1 MMEEKTSLSGFGLF
15 ALWFGA
21 AVSMAEIFTGGL
33 LAPLG
38 FSEGLKAILLGH
50 LIGGLILILGG
61 YIGAKSKLP
70 AIMST
75 RISFGRYGSYLFSLL
90 NVLQLIGWTAVMIIS
105 GGRAA
110 NELGISLFGF
120 DSINTWA
127 IAIGIFIGLWI
138 WLGKVGFQKLN
149 VVAVV
154 LLFALTLVLS
164 SVVFQEG
171 SILHVKPTGEM
182 SFGSALELS
191 IIMPLSWLP
200 LISDYT
206 RFAKSRKGGLLGS
219 FMGYFMGSSL
229 MYAIGLAIALYAQDA
244 SVGTMMMALHLGFA
258 ALGIVLL
265 STITT
270 TFLDAYSAGVTF
282 TNIFPQMSERKIAL
296 AMALIGILV
305 ALFTP
310 IEQYETFL
318 YAIGSVFGPL
328 FAILLSD
335 YFIFKKVQI
344 EPTLALHVGSLLVWG
359 CGVGLYYWFMTLD
372 LSLGSTLPTMLATS
386 IIFIITKKVMTSW
399 TLKSN

>member
-110 NELGISLFGF
+110 NELGVNLFGF

-127 IAIGIFIGLWI
+127 IAIGIFIALWI

-154 LLFALTLVLS
+154 LLFALTLVLCG
-164 SVVFQEG
+164 VVFQEG
-171 SILHVKPTGEM
+171 SILHVKGTDEM

-191 IIMPLSWLP
+191 VIMPLSWLP
-200 LISDYT
+200 LIADYT
-206 RFAKSRKGGLLGS
+206 RFSKSKKSGLIGS
-219 FMGYFMGSSL
+219 FTGYFIGSSL
-229 MYAIGLAIALYAQDA
+229 MYTIGLAIALYAQDA
-244 SVGTMMMALHLGFA
+244 SVGTMMMALHLGIA

-296 AMALIGILV
+296 VMALIGLLV

-310 IEQYETFL
+310 IEQYENFL

-335 YFIFKKVQI
+335 YFIFKKEQI
-344 EPTLALHVGSLLVWG
+344 EPTLALHVGALIVWAI
-359 CGVGLYYWFMTLD
+359 GVVLYYQFVSLD
-372 LSLGSTLPTMLATS
+372 LPLGSTLPTMLATS
-386 IIFIITKKVMTSW
+386 IIFIITKKVMASW
-399 TLKSN
+399 ILKSN

>member
-1 MMEEKTSLSGFGLF
+1 MMEEKTSLSSFGLF

-61 YIGAKSKLP
+61 YIGAKSHLP

-110 NELGISLFGF
+110 NELGINLFEF

-127 IAIGIFIGLWI
+127 IAIGVLIALWI

-149 VVAVV
+149 LIAVS
-154 LLFALTLVLS
+154 LLFVLTLVLCG
-164 SVVFQEG
+164 VVFQEG
-171 SILHVKPTGEM
+171 RILHVKPTGEM

-206 RFAKSRKGGLLGS
+206 RFAKSKKGGLIGS
-219 FMGYFMGSSL
+219 FMGYLIGSSL
-229 MYAIGLAIALYAQDA
+229 MYAIGLAIALYAKDA
-244 SVGTMMMALHLGFA
+244 SLGTMMMALHLGFV

-282 TNIFPQMSERKIAL
+282 TNIFPQINERKIAFVL
-296 AMALIGILV
+296 AVVGLLV

-310 IEQYETFL
+310 IEQYENFL

-328 FAILLSD
+328 FAIVLSD
-335 YFIFKKVQI
+335 YFIFKKEQI
-344 EPTLALHVGSLLVWG
+344 EPTLALHVGSLIVWAI
-359 CGVGLYYWFMTLD
+359 GVALYYQFITLD
-372 LSLGSTLPTMLATS
+372 LPLGSTLPTMLATS
-386 IIFIITKKVMTSW
+386 ILFIISKKAISSW
-399 TLKSN
+399 TFKSN

>member
-1 MMEEKTSLSGFGLF
+1 MMEEKTSLSSFGLF

-50 LIGGLILILGG
+50 LIGGIILILGG
-61 YIGAKSKLP
+61 YIGAKSHLP

-110 NELGISLFGF
+110 NELGINLFEF

-127 IAIGIFIGLWI
+127 IAIGVLIALWI

-149 VVAVV
+149 LIAVI
-154 LLFALTLVLS
+154 LLFVLTLVLCG
-164 SVVFQEG
+164 VVFQEG

-206 RFAKSRKGGLLGS
+206 RFAKSKKGGLIGS
-219 FMGYFMGSSL
+219 FTGYFIGSSL
-229 MYAIGLAIALYAQDA
+229 MYAIGLAIALYAKDA
-244 SVGTMMMALHLGFA
+244 SLGTMMMALHLGFV

-282 TNIFPQMSERKIAL
+282 TNIFPHINERKIAF
-296 AMALIGILV
+296 AMAVVGLLV

-310 IEQYETFL
+310 IEQYENFL

-328 FAILLSD
+328 FAIVLSD
-335 YFIFKKVQI
+335 YFIFKKEQI
-344 EPTLALHVGSLLVWG
+344 EPTLALHVGSLCVWAI
-359 CGVGLYYWFMTLD
+359 GVALYYQFITLD
-372 LSLGSTLPTMLATS
+372 LPLGSTLPTMLATS
-386 IIFIITKKVMTSW
+386 ILFIISKKAISSW

>member
-1 MMEEKTSLSGFGLF
+1 MMEEKTTLSGFGLF

-38 FSEGLKAILLGH
+38 FEQGLKAILLGH

-61 YIGAKSKLP
+61 YIGAQSKLP

-75 RISFGRYGSYLFSLL
+75 RISFGHYGSYLFSLL

-110 NELGISLFGF
+110 NELGVALFGF

-154 LLFALTLVLS
+154 LLFVLTLILCG
-164 SVVFQEG
+164 VVFKEG
-171 SILHVKPTGEM
+171 NILLATPTDEM

-206 RFAKSRKGGLLGS
+206 RFAKSRKSGLVGS
-219 FMGYFMGSSL
+219 FMGYFIGSSL
-229 MYAIGLAIALYAQDA
+229 MYAIGLAIALYAKDA
-244 SVGTMMMALHLGFA
+244 SVGSMMMTLNLGFA

-282 TNIFPQMSERKIAL
+282 TNIFPQMSERKIAF
-296 AMALIGILV
+296 AMAIIGLLV
-305 ALFTP
+305 AIFTP

-335 YFIFKKVQI
+335 YFIFNKEQI
-344 EPTLALHVGSLLVWG
+344 EPSLSLHVGALIVWAI
-359 CGVGLYYWFMTLD
+359 GVGLYYWFMTFD
-372 LSLGSTLPTMLATS
+372 LPLGSTLPTMLATS
-386 IIFIITKKVMTSW
+386 MIFIITKKVMATW
-399 TLKSN
+399 TFKIN

>member
-1 MMEEKTSLSGFGLF
+1 MMEEKTTLSGFGLF

-38 FSEGLKAILLGH
+38 FEQGLKAILLGH

-61 YIGAKSKLP
+61 YIGAQSKLP

-75 RISFGRYGSYLFSLL
+75 RISFGHYGSYLFSLL

-110 NELGISLFGF
+110 NELGVALFGF

-154 LLFALTLVLS
+154 LLFVLTLILCG
-164 SVVFQEG
+164 VVFKEG
-171 SILHVKPTGEM
+171 NILLAAPTDEI
-182 SFGSALELS
+182 SFGAALELS

-206 RFAKSRKGGLLGS
+206 RFAKSRKSGLVGS
-219 FMGYFMGSSL
+219 FMGYFIGSSL
-229 MYAIGLAIALYAQDA
+229 MYAIGLAIALYAKDA
-244 SVGTMMMALHLGFA
+244 SVGSMMMTLNLGFA

-282 TNIFPQMSERKIAL
+282 TNIFPQMSERKIAF
-296 AMALIGILV
+296 AMAIIGLLV
-305 ALFTP
+305 AIFTP

-335 YFIFKKVQI
+335 YFIFKKEQI
-344 EPTLALHVGSLLVWG
+344 EPSLSLHIGALIVWAI
-359 CGVGLYYWFMTLD
+359 GVGLYYWFMTFD
-372 LSLGSTLPTMLATS
+372 LPLGSTLPTMLATS
-386 IIFIITKKVMTSW
+386 MIFIITKKVMATW
-399 TLKSN
+399 TFKIN

>member
-1 MMEEKTSLSGFGLF
+1 MMEEKTTLSGFGLF

-38 FSEGLKAILLGH
+38 FEQGLKAILLGH

-61 YIGAKSKLP
+61 YIGAQSKLP

-75 RISFGRYGSYLFSLL
+75 RISFGHYGSYLFSLL

-110 NELGISLFGF
+110 NELGVALFGF

-154 LLFALTLVLS
+154 LLFVLTLILCG
-164 SVVFQEG
+164 VVFKEG
-171 SILHVKPTGEM
+171 NILLAAPTDEM
-182 SFGSALELS
+182 SFGAALELS

-206 RFAKSRKGGLLGS
+206 RFAKSRKSGLVGS
-219 FMGYFMGSSL
+219 FMGYFIGSSL
-229 MYAIGLAIALYAQDA
+229 MYAIGLAIALYAKDA
-244 SVGTMMMALHLGFA
+244 SVGSMMMTLNLGFA

-282 TNIFPQMSERKIAL
+282 TNIFPQMSERKIAF
-296 AMALIGILV
+296 AMAIIGLLV
-305 ALFTP
+305 AIFTP

-335 YFIFKKVQI
+335 YFIFKKEQI
-344 EPTLALHVGSLLVWG
+344 EPSLSLHVGALIVWAI
-359 CGVGLYYWFMTLD
+359 GVGLYYWFMTFD
-372 LSLGSTLPTMLATS
+372 LPLGSTLPTMLATS
-386 IIFIITKKVMTSW
+386 MIFIITKKVMATW
-399 TLKSN
+399 TFKIN

>member
-1 MMEEKTSLSGFGLF
+1 MMEEKTTLSGFGLF

-127 IAIGIFIGLWI
+127 IAIGVFIALWI

-154 LLFALTLVLS
+154 LLFALTLVLCG
-164 SVVFQEG
+164 VVFQEG
-171 SILHVKPTGEM
+171 SILYVKPTDAM

-191 IIMPLSWLP
+191 VIMPLSWLP

-206 RFAKSRKGGLLGS
+206 RFAKSKKGGLIGS
-219 FMGYFMGSSL
+219 FTGYFVGSSL

-296 AMALIGILV
+296 TMALIGLLV

-328 FAILLSD
+328 FAIVLSD
-335 YFIFKKVQI
+335 YFIFKKEQI
-344 EPTLALHVGSLLVWG
+344 EPTLALHVGTLIVWMV
-359 CGVGLYYWFMTLD
+359 GVVLYYQFITLD
-372 LSLGSTLPTMLATS
+372 LPLGSTLPTMLATS
-386 IIFIITKKVMTSW
+386 IIFIITKKVMASW
-399 TLKSN
+399 ILKSN

>member
-1 MMEEKTSLSGFGLF
+1 MMEEKTSLSSFGLF

-50 LIGGLILILGG
+50 LIGGIILILGG
-61 YIGAKSKLP
+61 YIGAKSHLP

-110 NELGISLFGF
+110 NELGINLFEF

-127 IAIGIFIGLWI
+127 IAIGVLIALWI

-149 VVAVV
+149 LIAVI
-154 LLFALTLVLS
+154 LLFVLTLVLCG
-164 SVVFQEG
+164 VVFQEG

-206 RFAKSRKGGLLGS
+206 RFAKSKKGGLIGS
-219 FMGYFMGSSL
+219 FTGYFIGSSL
-229 MYAIGLAIALYAQDA
+229 MYAIGLAIALYAKDA
-244 SVGTMMMALHLGFA
+244 SLGTMMMALHLGFV

-282 TNIFPQMSERKIAL
+282 TNIFPHMSERKIAFV
-296 AMALIGILV
+296 MAIIGLLV
-305 ALFTP
+305 ALYTP
-310 IEQYETFL
+310 IEEYETFL

-328 FAILLSD
+328 FAIVLSD
-335 YFIFKKVQI
+335 YFIFKKEQI
-344 EPTLALHVGSLLVWG
+344 EPTLALHVGSLIVWAI
-359 CGVGLYYWFMTLD
+359 GVTLYYQFITLD
-372 LSLGSTLPTMLATS
+372 LPLGSTLPTMLD
-386 IIFIITKKVMTSW
+386 FYHH
-399 TLKSN
+399 

>member
-1 MMEEKTSLSGFGLF
+1 MMEEKTTLSGFGLF

-38 FSEGLKAILLGH
+38 FEQGLKAILLGH

-61 YIGAKSKLP
+61 YIGAQSKLP

-75 RISFGRYGSYLFSLL
+75 RISFGHYGSYLFSLL

-110 NELGISLFGF
+110 NELGVALFGF

-154 LLFALTLVLS
+154 LLFVLTLILCG
-164 SVVFQEG
+164 VVFKEG
-171 SILHVKPTGEM
+171 NILLAAPTDEM

-206 RFAKSRKGGLLGS
+206 RFAKSRKSGLVGS
-219 FMGYFMGSSL
+219 FMGYFIGSSL
-229 MYAIGLAIALYAQDA
+229 MYAIGLAIALYAKDA
-244 SVGTMMMALHLGFA
+244 NVGSMMMTLNLGFA

-282 TNIFPQMSERKIAL
+282 TNIFPQMSERKIAF
-296 AMALIGILV
+296 AMAIIGLLV
-305 ALFTP
+305 AIFTP

-335 YFIFKKVQI
+335 YFIFNKEQI
-344 EPTLALHVGSLLVWG
+344 EPSLSLHVGALIVWAI
-359 CGVGLYYWFMTLD
+359 GVGLYYWFMTFD
-372 LSLGSTLPTMLATS
+372 LPLGSTLPTMLATS
-386 IIFIITKKVMTSW
+386 MIFIITKKVMATW
-399 TLKSN
+399 TFKIN

>member
-1 MMEEKTSLSGFGLF
+1 MEEKTSLSGFGLF

-38 FSEGLKAILLGH
+38 FTQGLKAILLGH
-50 LIGGLILILGG
+50 LIGGVILILGG
-61 YIGAKSKLP
+61 YIGVHSKLP

-75 RISFGRYGSYLFSLL
+75 RISFGRYGSYLFSFL

-110 NELGISLFGF
+110 NELGITLFGF
-120 DSINTWA
+120 DSIHTWA
-127 IAIGIFIGLWI
+127 IAIGLLIGLWI
-138 WLGKVGFQKLN
+138 WLGNVGFQKLN
-149 VVAVV
+149 VIAVI
-154 LLFALTLVLS
+154 LLFSLTLVLCG
-164 SVVFQEG
+164 VVFQEG
-171 SILHVKPTGEM
+171 SILHVMPTDEM

-206 RFAKSRKGGLLGS
+206 RFAKSKKGGLIGS
-219 FMGYFMGSSL
+219 FMGYFIGSSL
-229 MYAIGLAIALYAQDA
+229 MYALGLAIALYAQDA

-282 TNIFPQMSERKIAL
+282 TNIFPYMSERKIAFV
-296 AMALIGILV
+296 MAAIGLMV

-310 IEQYETFL
+310 IEQYENFL

-328 FAILLSD
+328 FAIVLSD
-335 YFIFKKVQI
+335 YFIFKKEQI
-344 EPTLALHVGSLLVWG
+344 EPTLALHVGSLIVWMV
-359 CGVGLYYWFMTLD
+359 GVTLYYQFVTLD
-372 LSLGSTLPTMLATS
+372 LPLGSTLPTMLATS
-386 IIFIITKKVMTSW
+386 IIFIITKKVMPSW
-399 TLKSN
+399 TLKRS

>member
-1 MMEEKTSLSGFGLF
+1 
-15 ALWFGA
+15 
-21 AVSMAEIFTGGL
+21 MAEIFTGGL

-38 FSEGLKAILLGH
+38 FEQGLKAILLGH

-61 YIGAKSKLP
+61 YIGAQSKLP

-75 RISFGRYGSYLFSLL
+75 RISFGHYGSYLFSLL

-110 NELGISLFGF
+110 NELGVALFGF

-154 LLFALTLVLS
+154 LLFVLTLILCG
-164 SVVFQEG
+164 VVFKEG
-171 SILHVKPTGEM
+171 NILLAAPTDEM
-182 SFGSALELS
+182 SFGVALELS

-206 RFAKSRKGGLLGS
+206 RFAKSRKSGLVGS
-219 FMGYFMGSSL
+219 FMGYFIGSSL
-229 MYAIGLAIALYAQDA
+229 MYAIGLAIALYAKDA
-244 SVGTMMMALHLGFA
+244 SVGSMMMTLNLGFA

-282 TNIFPQMSERKIAL
+282 TNIFPQMSERKIAF
-296 AMALIGILV
+296 AMAIIGLLIAI
-305 ALFTP
+305 FTP

-335 YFIFKKVQI
+335 YFIFKKEQI
-344 EPTLALHVGSLLVWG
+344 EPSLSLHVGALIVWAI
-359 CGVGLYYWFMTLD
+359 GVGLYYWFMTFD
-372 LSLGSTLPTMLATS
+372 LPLGSTLPTMLATS
-386 IIFIITKKVMTSW
+386 MIFIITKKVMATW
-399 TLKSN
+399 TFKIN

>member
-61 YIGAKSKLP
+61 YIGAHSKFP

-154 LLFALTLVLS
+154 LLFALTLVLCV
-164 SVVFQEG
+164 VVFQEG
-171 SILHVKPTGEM
+171 TVLQVKPTGEM

-206 RFAKSRKGGLLGS
+206 RFAKSKKGGLIGS
-219 FMGYFMGSSL
+219 FSGYFIGSSL
-229 MYAIGLAIALYAQDA
+229 MYAIGLAIALYAKDA

-282 TNIFPQMSERKIAL
+282 TNIFPHMSERKIAFV
-296 AMALIGILV
+296 MAIVGLLV
-305 ALFTP
+305 ALLTP

-335 YFIFKKVQI
+335 YFIFKKEQI
-344 EPTLALHVGSLLVWG
+344 EPSLSLHIGALIIWAI
-359 CGVGLYYWFMTLD
+359 GVVLYYQFITLD
-372 LSLGSTLPTMLATS
+372 LPLGSTLPTMLATS
-386 IIFIITKKVMTSW
+386 IIFIITKKVMASW

>member
-1 MMEEKTSLSGFGLF
+1 MMEEKTTLSGFGLF

-38 FSEGLKAILLGH
+38 FEKGLKAILLGH

-61 YIGAKSKLP
+61 YIGAQSKLP

-75 RISFGRYGSYLFSLL
+75 RISFGHYGSYLFSLL

-110 NELGISLFGF
+110 NELGVALFGF

-154 LLFALTLVLS
+154 LLFVLTLILCG
-164 SVVFQEG
+164 VVFKEG
-171 SILHVKPTGEM
+171 NILLAAPTDEI
-182 SFGSALELS
+182 SFGAALELS

-206 RFAKSRKGGLLGS
+206 RFAKSRKSGLVGS
-219 FMGYFMGSSL
+219 FMGYFIGSSL
-229 MYAIGLAIALYAQDA
+229 MYAIGLAIALYAKDA
-244 SVGTMMMALHLGFA
+244 SVGSMMMTLNLGFA

-282 TNIFPQMSERKIAL
+282 TNIFPQMSERKIAF
-296 AMALIGILV
+296 AMAIIGLLV
-305 ALFTP
+305 AIFTP

-335 YFIFKKVQI
+335 YFIFKKEQI
-344 EPTLALHVGSLLVWG
+344 EPSLSLHVGALIVWAI
-359 CGVGLYYWFMTLD
+359 GVGLYYWFMTFD
-372 LSLGSTLPTMLATS
+372 LPLGSTLPTMLATS
-386 IIFIITKKVMTSW
+386 MIFIITKKVMATW
-399 TLKSN
+399 TFKIN

>member
-1 MMEEKTSLSGFGLF
+1 MMEEKTTLSGFGLF

-38 FSEGLKAILLGH
+38 FEQGLKAILLGH

-61 YIGAKSKLP
+61 YIGAQSKLP

-75 RISFGRYGSYLFSLL
+75 RISFGHYGSYLFSLL

-110 NELGISLFGF
+110 NELGVALFGF

-154 LLFALTLVLS
+154 LLFFFFLILCG
-164 SVVFQEG
+164 VVFKEG
-171 SILHVKPTGEM
+171 NILLAAPTDEM

-206 RFAKSRKGGLLGS
+206 RFAKSRKSGLVGS
-219 FMGYFMGSSL
+219 FMGYFIGSSL
-229 MYAIGLAIALYAQDA
+229 MYAIGLAIALYAKDA
-244 SVGTMMMALHLGFA
+244 SVGSMMMTLNLGFA

-282 TNIFPQMSERKIAL
+282 TNIFPQMSERKIAF
-296 AMALIGILV
+296 AMAIIGLLV
-305 ALFTP
+305 AIFTP

-335 YFIFKKVQI
+335 YFIFNKEQI
-344 EPTLALHVGSLLVWG
+344 EPSLSLHVGALIVWAI
-359 CGVGLYYWFMTLD
+359 GVGLYYWFMTFD
-372 LSLGSTLPTMLATS
+372 LPLGSTLPTMLATS
-386 IIFIITKKVMTSW
+386 MIFIITKKVMATW
-399 TLKSN
+399 TFKIN

>member
-1 MMEEKTSLSGFGLF
+1 MMEEKTTLSGFGLF

-38 FSEGLKAILLGH
+38 FEQGLKAILLGH

-61 YIGAKSKLP
+61 YIGAQSKLP

-75 RISFGRYGSYLFSLL
+75 RISFGHYGSYLFSLL

-110 NELGISLFGF
+110 NELGVALFGF

-154 LLFALTLVLS
+154 LRFVLTLILCG
-164 SVVFQEG
+164 VVFKEG
-171 SILHVKPTGEM
+171 NILLAAPTDEM

-206 RFAKSRKGGLLGS
+206 RFAKSRKSGLVGS
-219 FMGYFMGSSL
+219 FMGYFIGSSL
-229 MYAIGLAIALYAQDA
+229 MYAIGLAIALYAKDA
-244 SVGTMMMALHLGFA
+244 SVGSMMMTLNLGFA

-282 TNIFPQMSERKIAL
+282 TNIFPQMSERKIAF
-296 AMALIGILV
+296 AMAIIGLLV
-305 ALFTP
+305 AIFTP

-335 YFIFKKVQI
+335 YFIFNKEQI
-344 EPTLALHVGSLLVWG
+344 EPSLSLHVGALIVWAI
-359 CGVGLYYWFMTLD
+359 GVGLYYWFMTFD
-372 LSLGSTLPTMLATS
+372 LPLGSTLPTMLATS
-386 IIFIITKKVMTSW
+386 MIFIITKKVMATW
-399 TLKSN
+399 TFKIN

>member
-1 MMEEKTSLSGFGLF
+1 MEEKTSLSSFGLF

-50 LIGGLILILGG
+50 LIGGIILLLGG
-61 YIGAKSKLP
+61 YIGAHSKLP

-110 NELGISLFGF
+110 NELGINLFEF

-127 IAIGIFIGLWI
+127 IAIGVLIALWI

-149 VVAVV
+149 LIAVI
-154 LLFALTLVLS
+154 LLFALTLVLCG
-164 SVVFQEG
+164 VVFQEG

-206 RFAKSRKGGLLGS
+206 RFAKSKKGGLIGS
-219 FMGYFMGSSL
+219 FTGYFVGSSL
-229 MYAIGLAIALYAQDA
+229 MYAIGLAIALYAKDA
-244 SVGTMMMALHLGFA
+244 SLGTMMMALHLGFV

-282 TNIFPQMSERKIAL
+282 TNIFPQINERKIAF
-296 AMALIGILV
+296 AMAVVGLLV

-310 IEQYETFL
+310 IEQYENFL

-328 FAILLSD
+328 FAIVLSD
-335 YFIFKKVQI
+335 YFIFKKEQI
-344 EPTLALHVGSLLVWG
+344 EPTLILHVGSLLVWAI
-359 CGVGLYYWFMTLD
+359 GVVLYYQFITLD
-372 LSLGSTLPTMLATS
+372 LPLGSTLPTMLATS
-386 IIFIITKKVMTSW
+386 ILFIISKKAIASW
-399 TLKSN
+399 TFKRN

>member
-1 MMEEKTSLSGFGLF
+1 MEEKTSLSGFGLF

-38 FSEGLKAILLGH
+38 FTQGLKAILLGH
-50 LIGGLILILGG
+50 LIGGVILILGG
-61 YIGAKSKLP
+61 YIGVHSKLP

-75 RISFGRYGSYLFSLL
+75 RISFGRYGSYLFSFL

-110 NELGISLFGF
+110 NELGITLFGF
-120 DSINTWA
+120 DSIHTWA
-127 IAIGIFIGLWI
+127 IAIGLLIGLWI
-138 WLGKVGFQKLN
+138 WLGNVGFQKLN
-149 VVAVV
+149 VIAVI
-154 LLFALTLVLS
+154 LLFSLTLVLCG
-164 SVVFQEG
+164 VVFQEG
-171 SILHVKPTGEM
+171 SILHVMPTDEM

-206 RFAKSRKGGLLGS
+206 RFAKSKKGGLIGS
-219 FMGYFMGSSL
+219 FMGYFIGSSL
-229 MYAIGLAIALYAQDA
+229 MYALGLAIALYAQDA

-282 TNIFPQMSERKIAL
+282 TNIFPYMSERKIAFV
-296 AMALIGILV
+296 MAAIGLMV

-310 IEQYETFL
+310 IEQYENFL

-328 FAILLSD
+328 FAIVLSD
-335 YFIFKKVQI
+335 YFIFKKEQI
-344 EPTLALHVGSLLVWG
+344 EPSLALHVGSLIVWMV
-359 CGVGLYYWFMTLD
+359 GVTLYYQFVTLD
-372 LSLGSTLPTMLATS
+372 LPLGSTLPTMLATS
-386 IIFIITKKVMTSW
+386 IIFIITKKVMPSW
-399 TLKSN
+399 TLKRG

>member
-1 MMEEKTSLSGFGLF
+1 MEEKTSLSSFGLF

-38 FSEGLKAILLGH
+38 FTQGLKAILLGH
-50 LIGGLILILGG
+50 LIGGVILILGG
-61 YIGAKSKLP
+61 YIGAHSKLP

-75 RISFGRYGSYLFSLL
+75 RISFGRYGSYLFSFL

-110 NELGISLFGF
+110 NELGITLFGF
-120 DSINTWA
+120 DSIHTWA
-127 IAIGIFIGLWI
+127 IAIGLLIGLWI
-138 WLGKVGFQKLN
+138 WLGNVGFQKLN
-149 VVAVV
+149 VIAVI
-154 LLFALTLVLS
+154 LLFSLTLVLCG
-164 SVVFQEG
+164 VVFQEG
-171 SILHVKPTGEM
+171 SILHVMPTDEM

-206 RFAKSRKGGLLGS
+206 RFAKSKKGGLIGS
-219 FMGYFMGSSL
+219 FMGYFIGSSL
-229 MYAIGLAIALYAQDA
+229 MYALGLAIALYAQDA

-282 TNIFPQMSERKIAL
+282 TNIFPYMSERKIAFV
-296 AMALIGILV
+296 MAAIGLMV

-310 IEQYETFL
+310 IEQYENFL

-328 FAILLSD
+328 FAIVLSD
-335 YFIFKKVQI
+335 YFIFKKEQI
-344 EPTLALHVGSLLVWG
+344 EPTLALHVGSLIVWMV
-359 CGVGLYYWFMTLD
+359 GVTLYYQFVTLD
-372 LSLGSTLPTMLATS
+372 LPLGSTLPTMLATS
-386 IIFIITKKVMTSW
+386 IIFIITKKVMPSW
-399 TLKSN
+399 TLKTK

>member
-1 MMEEKTSLSGFGLF
+1 MMEEKTTLSGFGLF

-38 FSEGLKAILLGH
+38 FEQGLKAILLGH

-61 YIGAKSKLP
+61 YIGAQSKLP

-75 RISFGRYGSYLFSLL
+75 RISFGHYGSYLFSLL

-110 NELGISLFGF
+110 NELGVALFGF

-154 LLFALTLVLS
+154 LLFVLTLILCG
-164 SVVFQEG
+164 VVFKEG
-171 SILHVKPTGEM
+171 NILLAAPTDEI
-182 SFGSALELS
+182 SFGAALELS

-206 RFAKSRKGGLLGS
+206 RFAKSRKSGLVGS
-219 FMGYFMGSSL
+219 FMGYFIGSSL
-229 MYAIGLAIALYAQDA
+229 MYAIGLAIALYAKDA
-244 SVGTMMMALHLGFA
+244 SVGSMMMTLNLGFA

-282 TNIFPQMSERKIAL
+282 TNIFPQMSERKIAF
-296 AMALIGILV
+296 AMAIIGLLV
-305 ALFTP
+305 AIFTP

-335 YFIFKKVQI
+335 YFIFKKEQI
-344 EPTLALHVGSLLVWG
+344 EPSLSLHVGALIVWAI
-359 CGVGLYYWFMTLD
+359 GVGLYYWFMTFD
-372 LSLGSTLPTMLATS
+372 LPLGSTLPTMLATS
-386 IIFIITKKVMTSW
+386 MIFIITKKVMATW
-399 TLKSN
+399 TFKIN

>member
-1 MMEEKTSLSGFGLF
+1 MMEEKTTLSGFGLF

-38 FSEGLKAILLGH
+38 FEQGLKAILLGH

-61 YIGAKSKLP
+61 YIGAQSKLP

-75 RISFGRYGSYLFSLL
+75 RISFGHYGSYLFSLL

-110 NELGISLFGF
+110 NELGVALFGF

-127 IAIGIFIGLWI
+127 IAIEIFIGLWI

-154 LLFALTLVLS
+154 LLFVLTLILCG
-164 SVVFQEG
+164 VVFKEG
-171 SILHVKPTGEM
+171 NILLAAPTDEM

-206 RFAKSRKGGLLGS
+206 RFAKSRKSGLVGS
-219 FMGYFMGSSL
+219 FMGYFIGSSL
-229 MYAIGLAIALYAQDA
+229 MYAIGLAIALYAKDA
-244 SVGTMMMALHLGFA
+244 SVGSMMMTLNLGFA

-282 TNIFPQMSERKIAL
+282 TNIFPQMSERKIAF
-296 AMALIGILV
+296 AMAIIGLLV
-305 ALFTP
+305 AIFTP

-335 YFIFKKVQI
+335 YFIFNKEQI
-344 EPTLALHVGSLLVWG
+344 EPSLSLHVGALIVWAI
-359 CGVGLYYWFMTLD
+359 GVGLYYWFMTFD
-372 LSLGSTLPTMLATS
+372 LPLGSTLPTMLATS
-386 IIFIITKKVMTSW
+386 MIFIITKKVMATW
-399 TLKSN
+399 TFKIN

>member
-1 MMEEKTSLSGFGLF
+1 MMEEKTKLSGFGLF
-15 ALWFGA
+15 TLWFGA

-50 LIGGLILILGG
+50 FIGGVILILGG

-120 DSINTWA
+120 DSLNTWA

-149 VVAVV
+149 VIAVV
-154 LLFALTLVLS
+154 LLFALTLVLCG
-164 SVVFQEG
+164 VVFQEG
-171 SILHVKPTGEM
+171 SIFQVKPTGEM

-191 IIMPLSWLP
+191 VIMPLSWLP

-206 RFAKSRKGGLLGS
+206 RFAHTKKSGLLGS
-219 FMGYFMGSSL
+219 FTGYFIGSSL
-229 MYAIGLAIALYAQDA
+229 MYALGLAIALYAQDA
-244 SVGTMMMALHLGFA
+244 SVGTMMMALNLGFA

-282 TNIFPQMSERKIAL
+282 TNIFPQMSERKIAFV
-296 AMALIGILV
+296 MAVIGLVV

-310 IEQYETFL
+310 VEQYENFL

-328 FAILLSD
+328 FAIVLSD
-335 YFIFKKVQI
+335 YFIFKKEQI
-344 EPTLALHVGSLLVWG
+344 EPTLALHVGSLLVWII
-359 CGVGLYYWFMTLD
+359 GVVLYYQFITLD

-399 TLKSN
+399 TLKSK

>member
-1 MMEEKTSLSGFGLF
+1 MMEEKTTLSGFGLF

-38 FSEGLKAILLGH
+38 FEQGLKAILLGH

-61 YIGAKSKLP
+61 YIGAQSKLP

-75 RISFGRYGSYLFSLL
+75 RISFGHYGSYLFSLL

-110 NELGISLFGF
+110 NELGVALFGF

-154 LLFALTLVLS
+154 LLFVLTLILCG
-164 SVVFQEG
+164 VVFKEG
-171 SILHVKPTGEM
+171 NILLAAPTDEM
-182 SFGSALELS
+182 SFGAALELS

-206 RFAKSRKGGLLGS
+206 RFAKSRKSGLVGS
-219 FMGYFMGSSL
+219 FMGYFIGSSL
-229 MYAIGLAIALYAQDA
+229 MYAIGLAIALYAKDA
-244 SVGTMMMALHLGFA
+244 SVGSMMMTLNLGFA

-282 TNIFPQMSERKIAL
+282 TNIFPQMSERKIAF
-296 AMALIGILV
+296 AMAIIGLLV
-305 ALFTP
+305 AIFTP

-335 YFIFKKVQI
+335 YFIFKKEQI
-344 EPTLALHVGSLLVWG
+344 EPSLSLHIGALIVWAI
-359 CGVGLYYWFMTLD
+359 GVGLYYWFMTFD
-372 LSLGSTLPTMLATS
+372 LPLGSTLPTMLATS
-386 IIFIITKKVMTSW
+386 MIFIITKKVMATW
-399 TLKSN
+399 TFKIN

>member
-21 AVSMAEIFTGGL
+21 AISMAEIFTGSL

-38 FSEGLKAILLGH
+38 FFEGLKAILLGH
-50 LIGGLILILGG
+50 LIGCVVLILGG
-61 YIGAKSKLP
+61 YIGAKNKLP

-75 RISFGRYGSYLFSLL
+75 RISFGSYGSYLFSLL

-110 NELGISLFGF
+110 NELGVSLFGF
-120 DSINTWA
+120 DSINAWA
-127 IAIGIFIGLWI
+127 IAIGAFIALWI

-154 LLFALTLVLS
+154 LLFALTLVLCG
-164 SVVFQEG
+164 VVFQEG
-171 SILHVKPTGEM
+171 SILHVKATDEM
-182 SFGSALELS
+182 SFGAALELS
-191 IIMPLSWLP
+191 VIMPLSWLP

-206 RFAKSRKGGLLGS
+206 RFAKSKKGGLIGS
-219 FMGYFMGSSL
+219 FTGYFIGSSL

-244 SVGTMMMALHLGFA
+244 SVGTMMMALHLGLA

-282 TNIFPQMSERKIAL
+282 TNMFLQMSERKIAL
-296 AMALIGILV
+296 GMTFIGLLV

-328 FAILLSD
+328 FAILLCD
-335 YFIFKKVQI
+335 YFIFKKVAI
-344 EPTLALHVGSLLVWG
+344 EPTLALHVGALIVWAV
-359 CGVGLYYWFMTLD
+359 GVALYYWFLTFD
-372 LSLGSTLPTMLATS
+372 LALGSTLPTMLATS
-386 IIFIITKKVMTSW
+386 TIFIISKKAIASW
-399 TLKSN
+399 ILKHN

>member
-1 MMEEKTSLSGFGLF
+1 MEEKTTLSGFGLF

-38 FSEGLKAILLGH
+38 FEQGLKAILLGH

-61 YIGAKSKLP
+61 YIGAQSKLP

-75 RISFGRYGSYLFSLL
+75 RISFGHYGSYLFSLL

-110 NELGISLFGF
+110 NELGVALFGF

-154 LLFALTLVLS
+154 LLFVLTLILCG
-164 SVVFQEG
+164 VVFKEG
-171 SILHVKPTGEM
+171 NILLAAPTDEM

-206 RFAKSRKGGLLGS
+206 RFAKSRKSGLVGS
-219 FMGYFMGSSL
+219 FMGYFIGSSL
-229 MYAIGLAIALYAQDA
+229 MYAIGLAIALYAKDA
-244 SVGTMMMALHLGFA
+244 SVGSMMMTLNLGFA

-282 TNIFPQMSERKIAL
+282 TNIFPQMSERKIAF
-296 AMALIGILV
+296 AMAIIGLLV
-305 ALFTP
+305 AIFTP

-335 YFIFKKVQI
+335 YFIFKKEQI
-344 EPTLALHVGSLLVWG
+344 EPSLSLHIGALIVWAI
-359 CGVGLYYWFMTLD
+359 GVGLYYWFMTFD
-372 LSLGSTLPTMLATS
+372 LPLGSTLPTMLATS
-386 IIFIITKKVMTSW
+386 MIFIITKKVMATW
-399 TLKSN
+399 TFKIN

>member
-1 MMEEKTSLSGFGLF
+1 MDSGDD
-15 ALWFGA
+15 
-21 AVSMAEIFTGGL
+21 
-33 LAPLG
+33 
-38 FSEGLKAILLGH
+38 H
-50 LIGGLILILGG
+50 L
-61 YIGAKSKLP
+61 
-70 AIMST
+70 
-75 RISFGRYGSYLFSLL
+75 R
-90 NVLQLIGWTAVMIIS
+90 
-105 GGRAA
+105 RASS

-154 LLFALTLVLS
+154 LLFALTLVLC

-296 AMALIGILV
+296 AMALIGLLV